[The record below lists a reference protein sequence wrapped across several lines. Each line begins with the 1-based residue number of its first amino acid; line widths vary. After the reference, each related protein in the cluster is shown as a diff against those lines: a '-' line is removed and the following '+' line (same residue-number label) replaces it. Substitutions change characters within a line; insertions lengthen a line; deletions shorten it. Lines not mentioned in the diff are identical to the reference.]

1 MNDWK
6 TALENVLAQA
16 PSAALAMGQTEIF
29 RSDAMETI
37 EASLDQCKFICLYF
51 FYLND
56 IVMFLLK

>member
-6 TALENVLAQA
+6 TALESVLAQA
-16 PSAALAMGQTEIF
+16 PCAALAMGQTEIF

-51 FYLND
+51 FLSE
-56 IVMFLLK
+56 